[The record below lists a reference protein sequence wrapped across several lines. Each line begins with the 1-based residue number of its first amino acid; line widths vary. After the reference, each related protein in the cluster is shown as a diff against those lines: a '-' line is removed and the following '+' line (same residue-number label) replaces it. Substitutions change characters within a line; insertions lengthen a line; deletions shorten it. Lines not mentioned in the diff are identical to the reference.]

1 MKVDDMSPQDRRI
14 SHGYSLIELLVVV
27 GLVAVISAMA
37 VPMMSNTLGDF
48 RLRGDARGLNNATS
62 LTKLRAA
69 STFSQSRLYVDLNAN
84 TFRTETWQKTPPAW
98 VADAGNTY
106 LSSNVRFGFAPVATP
121 PPNSQAVLAQAP
133 ACVNTTGA
141 AIANTACLLFN
152 SRGIPVDP
160 SGAPPNVGA
169 PTTADAVYLTDG
181 TAVYAVTV
189 SATGMVQLWRTVPLA
204 TPSWVLQ

>member
-1 MKVDDMSPQDRRI
+1 MMNDK
-14 SHGYSLIELLVVV
+14 GYTLIELLVVV
-27 GLVAVISAMA
+27 GLVAVISAIA

-48 RLRGDARGLNNATS
+48 RLRGDARGLNNSTS
-62 LTKLRAA
+62 LAKLRAA
-69 STFSQSRLYVDLNAN
+69 STFSQSRLYVDLSTNS
-84 TFRTETWQKTPPAW
+84 FRTETWQKSPAGW

-106 LSSNVRFGFAPVATP
+106 LSSPDVFSFGVVNAP
-121 PPNSQAVLAQAP
+121 PPFTQATIAQAP
-133 ACVNTTGA
+133 ACVTTTGA
-141 AIANTACLLFN
+141 AIGNTACMLFN

-169 PTTADAVYLTDG
+169 PTTVDAVYLTDG